1 MTEQMQTLEDEKW
14 TKTAYMR
21 NPIWE
26 EVKAGVN
33 EIANA
38 MRRTSYDDGDIDGHH
53 DWAEKVAGR
62 GMTEEEW
69 EIHAAQRQVALAIY
83 ANLHDKFHGDSD
95 MLKKY
100 TRNQQSH
107 WNFMLLGQ
115 AWVRGHLDHERT
127 LFRGRQEQFVTLHF
141 LCKCIMRMRLLGV
154 EFDWGSLSQ
163 EMVDGARFRVMSSPM
178 RKPQRNFWIK
188 KYGEQKPWLHYPAPW
203 KIAEEFCTPPIELGE
218 TQTLRCWH
226 FDPVAKVDCYGEFEY
241 EREVRSCTVQN
252 DGVFFIPGPGDGRV
266 VEGEVFEASIRP
278 WFLKGMEEPDGLS
291 QLDDPSIDRARF
303 KEILRDALNAAM
315 KAEQRAKDL
324 ERTVAKLEAEVA
336 RNEDI
341 ITGLTRTQR
350 DLTLVLKQVRDLVDP
365 PDRHKVFLSKD

>member
-1 MTEQMQTLEDEKW
+1 MTEQMQTLADEKW
-14 TKTAYMR
+14 TKTVYMR

-26 EVKAGVN
+26 EVKARVA
-33 EIANA
+33 EVVDA
-38 MRRTSYDDGDIDGHH
+38 MRGDYDLGFGPDSPRHVSFED
-53 DWAEKVAGR
+53 VQVF
-62 GMTEEEW
+62 
-69 EIHAAQRQVALAIY
+69 AAQRQVALAIY
-83 ANLHDKFHGDSD
+83 ANLHDKFQGDSD
-95 MLKKY
+95 MLKKW

-115 AWVRGHLDHERT
+115 AWVRGHEGDGLCDDT
-127 LFRGRQEQFVTLHF
+127 LMRGRQEQYVTQHF

-154 EFDWGSLSQ
+154 EFDWDAFTQ
-163 EMVDGARFRVMSSPM
+163 AIVDGGRLRVMSSPM

-188 KYGEQKPWLHYPAPW
+188 KYGERKPSLDYPSPW

-218 TQTLRCWH
+218 MHTMKVWH
-226 FDPVAKVDCYGEFEY
+226 YDYHTDDYVFGEFEY
-241 EREVRSCTVQN
+241 DREVRSCTVQN

-266 VEGEVFEASIRP
+266 VEGEGFEASIRP
-278 WFLKGMEEPDGLS
+278 WFLKGMDQPDSLS
-291 QLDDPSIDRARF
+291 QLDDPSINRARF

-336 RNEDI
+336 RNEAT

-350 DLTLVLKQVRDLVDP
+350 DLTLLLKQVRDLVDP
-365 PDRHKVFLSKD
+365 PDRFKVIASKD